1 MLTALQEAPAR
12 ISRGWERVRGRA
24 PSTEG
29 HQVQALETETS
40 LGLMAAA
47 AATPGGPSDEQRIFL
62 AASAVGMRARV
73 AVLLGIA
80 NRSNAQ
86 ENELHMIERE
96 LARLDGRPA
105 PSPMRG
111 LLGAMPAANPLLG
124 LLASPALWVAGAFMV
139 PAAFGAVQ
147 TARLNHAKGDLRDVR
162 NDLTMAERALEE
174 SRAVNT
180 ELASAVRAADL
191 QTREAAAALEA
202 ERARAGRAAARER
215 RRQREIQNVLTD
227 GEPPAWSLRDPE
239 PPAPGAG
246 ADRPTP
252 DNP

>member
-12 ISRGWERVRGRA
+12 ISRGWERVRGRQVT
-24 PSTEG
+24 TES
-29 HQVQALETETS
+29 HRSQALETETS

-62 AASAVGMRARV
+62 ASSAVGMRARV
-73 AVLLGIA
+73 AVLLGIP
-80 NRSNAQ
+80 NRSKAQ

-96 LARLDGRPA
+96 LSRLEGRPA
-105 PSPMRG
+105 HSPMRG

-124 LLASPALWVAGAFMV
+124 LLGSPAVWVAAAFTI

-147 TARLNHAKGDLRDVR
+147 TARLNHAKGDLRDAR
-162 NDLTMAERALEE
+162 NDLTMAERALRE

-180 ELASAVRAADL
+180 ELAHAVRAADL
-191 QTREAAAALEA
+191 QSREAAEALEA
-202 ERARAGRAAARER
+202 ERARAARAAARER
-215 RRQREIQNVLTD
+215 RRQREIQNVLTH
-227 GEPPAWSLRDPE
+227 GEPPAWSLRDPDT
-239 PPAPGAG
+239 PAAGAG
-246 ADRPTP
+246 PNNPTS